1 MWAFLRVQGGCQV
14 LTAVD
19 YVGYHAYLVEQDE
32 GVVGIQFNYHTIL
45 RLPCLIYFRP
55 STFQTFT
62 AASAPA
68 EATLDDPAIHATPV
82 TPSL

>member
-1 MWAFLRVQGGCQV
+1 MDVSPRLRGLQSPYKVNY
-14 LTAVD
+14 AE
-19 YVGYHAYLVEQDE
+19 YHAYLVEQYE
-32 GVVGIQFNYHTIL
+32 GAVRIQFNYHTIL
-45 RLPCLIYFRP
+45 SLSCLIYFRP